1 MVAKLV
7 AILIVGVLTG
17 GLPWP
22 VLAQNYSCNAG
33 LCCSQFGFCG
43 TGVRYCGD
51 GCQAG
56 PCYSPPSGGG
66 DGGCISVADVV
77 TEDFF
82 DGIINQVDASCTGKN
97 FYTRCA
103 FLDALNSY
111 PEFGQ
116 GGYANDSK
124 REIAAFFAHATHETG
139 CKILYT

>member
-1 MVAKLV
+1 MA
-7 AILIVGVLTG
+7 
-17 GLPWP
+17 

-51 GCQAG
+51 GCQA
-56 PCYSPPSGGG
+56 
-66 DGGCISVADVV
+66 
-77 TEDFF
+77 
-82 DGIINQVDASCTGKN
+82 VDASCAGKN
-97 FYTRCA
+97 FYTRRT

-124 REIAAFFAHATHETG
+124 REIAAFFAHATHETRWFSATIHVING
-139 CKILYT
+139 AECNGGNKDAVNARVEYYKDYCNQLGVFLVTIFLARAWKSFI